1 MILERSAVSVLLSLF
16 LTGMYKEAMMAN
28 VTEWAEL
35 VADSG
40 MALLRNGAETY
51 RTNETMEYMAKALGA
66 KRIDLFVIPSTVMVS
81 LTNREGESA
90 TIMRKVRNRTIN
102 LDRVTR
108 INELSRALVSG
119 ECTF

>member
-51 RTNETMEYMAKALGA
+51 RTNETMEYMDKDRSFRNSQYGDA
-66 KRIDLFVIPSTVMVS
+66 ISY
-81 LTNREGESA
+81 ES
-90 TIMRKVRNRTIN
+90 
-102 LDRVTR
+102 
-108 INELSRALVSG
+108 
-119 ECTF
+119 

>member
-51 RTNETMEYMAKALGA
+51 RTNETMEYMATPPDTPPTSSKIAN
-66 KRIDLFVIPSTVMVS
+66 K
-81 LTNREGESA
+81 N
-90 TIMRKVRNRTIN
+90 
-102 LDRVTR
+102 
-108 INELSRALVSG
+108 
-119 ECTF
+119 